1 MSMQLKLILSSLLP
15 LVLAL
20 ILASLPRQIG
30 QKYGWKSGLGLLL
43 AYIPSYLW
51 IAGIPSLPPAQAVGW
66 IGFIGIGSFAVIAVI
81 NIQKAGPGKKLI
93 VLFSAF
99 SVSILLLSW
108 PILHYSFSTLLA
120 AELTLFL
127 IIWVG
132 TGLLVLHPTGNKS
145 IPLSMTSAGFALVA
159 ALGGSMLIGQL
170 TGALAAALG
179 GFALHE
185 LISQISQKER
195 LTLNAE
201 ASFLSV
207 SLLGSIVLVGWQ
219 YAEIPYLPLISIT
232 VGSVIGLFMF
242 QRNGKGWRFIALN
255 TLAMSV
261 PILFGLAWLVMTS
274 DNSGYY

>member
-20 ILASLPRQIG
+20 ILASFTRQTG
-30 QKYGWKSGLGLLL
+30 QKDGWKSGLGLLL

-66 IGFIGIGSFAVIAVI
+66 VGFIGISSFAVISVI
-81 NIQKAGPGKKLI
+81 NIHKAGPGKKLI

-99 SVSILLLSW
+99 SVSIILLSW
-108 PILHYSFSTLLA
+108 PILRYSFNTLLA
-120 AELTLFL
+120 VELAIFL

-132 TGLLVLHPTGNKS
+132 TGLLVLQPTGNKS
-145 IPLSMTSAGFALVA
+145 IPLSMTGAGFALVA

-185 LISQISQKER
+185 LISQKER

-219 YAEIPYLPLISIT
+219 YAEIPYLPLISII
-232 VGSVIGLFMF
+232 VGSVIGLFLF
-242 QRNGKGWRFIALN
+242 KRNGKGWRFIALN